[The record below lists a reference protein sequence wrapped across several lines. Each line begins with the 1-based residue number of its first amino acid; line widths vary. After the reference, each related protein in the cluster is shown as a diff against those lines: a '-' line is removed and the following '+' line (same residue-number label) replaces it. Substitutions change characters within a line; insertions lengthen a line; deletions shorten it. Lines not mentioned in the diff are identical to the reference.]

1 MDTKIVKKK
10 SKLKLMLIIIV
21 SALAVLIFG
30 WYFLNQKKTF
40 NVKLEDIQTDV
51 VTKGKFEDMLMVT
64 AQTQSLNSS
73 LVNVLEGGAVKEIFA
88 EDGQMLTK
96 GQPIARVYNP
106 NTEFNYLNQETGI
119 MQQISQMR
127 SSLLEL
133 KNQEFNQ
140 DKELLQS
147 QNDYNTA
154 LQAYNLQE
162 RLYDAEIG
170 KKTDYDMASQN
181 LNYQKQRKQIVE
193 KGSVNEKTSRNSQ
206 FAAINNSINQMEKS
220 LDILRS
226 NKNNFLI
233 MAPVSGRLSSFNI
246 SLGQNLT
253 SGESIGKIDLMGGYK
268 LIAKVDEYYINKLQV
283 GIKGSLESNA
293 KQYEVIISKILPEVK
308 DGQFS
313 VELNFIDAKI
323 ENLKIGMTFGVKL
336 KLSADTQ
343 SMMIPKGN
351 FYKDTNGKW
360 IFVLK
365 NNKAEKRDISLGR
378 ENPMYYE
385 VVSGLKAG
393 ETVITSDY
401 SELKKYEILDI
412 KK

>member
-10 SKLKLMLIIIV
+10 SKLKLIVIIIA
-21 SALAVLIFG
+21 SALAVSVFG
-30 WYFLNQKKTF
+30 WYFLNEKKTY
-40 NVKLEDIQTDV
+40 NVKSEDITIDE
-51 VTKGKFEDMLMVT
+51 VTNGKFEDMLMVT

-73 LVNVLEGGAVKEIFA
+73 MVNVLEGGAVKEIFA
-88 EDGQMLTK
+88 EDGQMLMK

-154 LQAYNLQE
+154 LQTYNLQK

-193 KGSVNEKTSRNSQ
+193 KGSANEKTSRNSQ
-206 FAAINNSINQMEKS
+206 FAAINNSINQMDKS
-220 LDILRS
+220 LNILRS

-283 GIKGSLESNA
+283 GIKGSLDNNGKE
-293 KQYEVIISKILPEVK
+293 YEVIIAKILPEVK

-313 VELNFIDAKI
+313 VELNFTDVKP

-336 KLSADTQ
+336 KLSGDTQ
-343 SMMIPKGN
+343 SLMIPKGN

-360 IFVLK
+360 IFVVK
-365 NNKAEKRDISLGR
+365 GNKAVKRNISLGR